1 MKYRAE
7 IEVMLKAGVFD
18 PQGAAI
24 VKGLS
29 ALGFDEVEDARA
41 GKQIALRLTAPDAAA
56 ARERVAAMCER
67 LLANTVIER
76 YSFTLV
82 NEAEEREQEREQ
94 ASA

>member
-1 MKYRAE
+1 MNFRAD

-24 VKGLS
+24 VKALG

-41 GKQIALRLTAPDAAA
+41 GKQIALRLTAPDEAT
-56 ARERVAAMCER
+56 ARERVSAMCER

-76 YSFTLV
+76 YSFTL
-82 NEAEEREQEREQ
+82 AEDTEEQERQ
-94 ASA
+94 SA